1 MDNKK
6 TGKVLDA
13 LKSSRSKYHL
23 GGHAARRGRRGTT
36 YTPHP
41 PHSKKDTAVMQER
54 QKKAESFVFDHKKEK
69 LIDYARR
76 NKLPLPKKTETHVN
90 DIKAYFAQYGL
101 QWNDRGQRTP
111 GRGSAK
117 RNAAADNETRRKFAD
132 RMYALSIGED
142 VQPKEVY
149 KPSGR
154 HATHTANRNYE
165 ANKQAAKDDLE
176 KSKQLFADRQV
187 KVDADAKKA
196 EEVAAQKVVRDKEV
210 AARKAA
216 AEAAKVKKAAAFKAA
231 KKAEA
236 AEFINPVTGLPQQTA
251 GAPSGGTTPTPPES
265 DANDSPVPGGETSQ
279 PKNDANDIPKMG
291 YPEQNFP
298 EGETMPKKTKDT
310 SKGSAGGITASA
322 SQAGSVASIAPEGEA
337 PKELAYTSPEAV
349 VSKVAPALVDTE
361 GTYTA
366 DEDITKL
373 DSPKDI
379 TATTVVAPTMDALKQ
394 QGAVTKVA
402 APDELEAASY
412 DAETLDTQQAVTAA
426 KGTVSDKAI
435 AKADEATLTERAV
448 TAKRDTEAEQ
458 AAMAEAAEFDKSA
471 ESEVGKVTGEVAQVE
486 ETEEAETFRREAI
499 LGTPTPE
506 GEAAEIMS
514 MYDYNQSQ
522 QRAIQGIKA
531 KDKAIKKLKSQG
543 LKDDEIAKQLADNP
557 ELVADQMEDMPEDV
571 RTTLSGLPQE
581 ALVDVQME
589 SLLAGMEDGD
599 IPAWA
604 KPALSMVESK
614 LAARGMSR
622 SSVGRDA
629 LFNAVIQSAIP
640 LAQSNAQAIQAA
652 TSQDKQ
658 IAADF
663 LAKNAELKQQMDL
676 ANMSNDQQMRIA
688 NLSAL
693 NAASSDNLTA
703 AQQTEL
709 ANLNTRMQTNLTQA
723 QIASQMNVAQ
733 LNVDQQRAVENAQTV
748 ARIDLAKFD
757 AAQQVTLANSKF
769 MQTMVQTEFN
779 AEQQTMLQN
788 ATAMANMDMA
798 NADQRTKLAITNA
811 QSFLQM
817 DMTNLNNQQQANIT
831 KAQLNQQRL
840 LSNQSQQNAAK
851 QFNAKSEA
859 QTEQF
864 MATLGSQIE
873 QFNSSAQAA
882 REQFNAVEKN
892 KRSAQKAGNKLE
904 VERLNAQLM
913 ADINKFNAQQDFQRD
928 QWNAANAQAIQQSNV
943 AWRRQANL
951 ANTAAQNAANGQN
964 VQIAYNM
971 SSQEQTQLWQQMRDD
986 AAYIR
991 QAYEN
996 DEQRKSQLIATAI
1009 SNEEVVKSSG
1019 GDVGKLLTIANT
1031 ALDKPKDEI

>member
-6 TGKVLDA
+6 TGKVLDS

-23 GGHAARRGRRGTT
+23 GGHSAKRGRHGTT
-36 YTPHP
+36 YNPHP
-41 PHSKKDTAVMQER
+41 PHSKEETAAMEAR
-54 QKKAESFVFDHKKEK
+54 QKKAEPFVFDHKKEK

-76 NKLPLPKKTETHVN
+76 NKLPLPKKEAKHVN
-90 DIKAYFAQYGL
+90 DIKAYFAQFGI
-101 QWNDRGQRTP
+101 QWNDKGKRYP
-111 GRGSAK
+111 GRGAAK
-117 RNAAADNETRRKFAD
+117 RNASADASERRNFAN

-142 VQPKEVY
+142 VKPKTVY

-154 HATHTANRNYE
+154 HATHKAKRKYTA
-165 ANKQAAKDDLE
+165 AVQKAKDDLV
-176 KSKQLFADRQV
+176 KAKQLFADRQV

-196 EEVAAQKVVRDKEV
+196 EEVAAQKVIRDKEV

-216 AEAAKVKKAAAFKAA
+216 AEAAKVKKAAEFKAA
-231 KKAEA
+231 KEAEA
-236 AEFINPVTGLPQQTA
+236 AAFAAAKNQAATFIPTTPPKTNPTTGLPEQTA
-251 GAPSGGTTPTPPES
+251 GAPSGEITPPES
-265 DANDSPVPGGETSQ
+265 KQDDSPIGTPALPVEPPSGG
-279 PKNDANDIPKMG
+279 
-291 YPEQNFP
+291 
-298 EGETMPKKTKDT
+298 TMPKKTEDT
-310 SKGSAGGITASA
+310 STGSAGGITESA
-322 SQAGSVASIAPEGEA
+322 SQAGSVASITPEGEA
-337 PKELAYTSPEAV
+337 PTELAYTAPDAV
-349 VSKVAPALVDTE
+349 VAKVAPALVDTE

-366 DEDITKL
+366 EEDITKL
-373 DSPKDI
+373 ESPEDLTVTK
-379 TATTVVAPTMDALKQ
+379 VVAPTMDALKE
-394 QGAVTKVA
+394 QGAVKKVA
-402 APDELEAASY
+402 DAEELEAASY

-448 TAKRDTEAEQ
+448 TAERDTEAEQ

-604 KPALSMVESK
+604 KPALSLVESK

-733 LNVDQQRAVENAQTV
+733 LNVDQQRAVENAQIV

-864 MATLGSQIE
+864 MASLGSQIE

-882 REQFNAVEKN
+882 REQFNATESN
-892 KRSAQKAGNKLE
+892 KRSAQKAGNALE

-1009 SNEEVVKSSG
+1009 SNEEIVKSSG

-1031 ALDKPKDEI
+1031 ALDKPKD

>member
-1 MDNKK
+1 MEEKK
-6 TGKVLDA
+6 TPRAKLH
-13 LKSSRSKYHL
+13 S
-23 GGHAARRGRRGTT
+23 GGHKSYKTRRGTAW
-36 YTPHP
+36 TPHAPHPKP
-41 PHSKKDTAVMQER
+41 PTLTASQQKFAKKKDEDIRAYFKR
-54 QKKAESFVFDHKKEK
+54 LGLPPQKSRGESVQN
-69 LIDYARR
+69 YARR
-76 NKLPLPKKTETHVN
+76 LGIIEDLGSSRNSTNYFNKLADAIARNYGDALDGKKAAPKMGLSG
-90 DIKAYFAQYGL
+90 KAWVRAG
-101 QWNDRGQRTP
+101 
-111 GRGSAK
+111 GRGRAPSSKTAQSSYN
-117 RNAAADNETRRKFAD
+117 RAVAAHNVVMKNIGTIKKASEAE
-132 RMYALSIGED
+132 AL
-142 VQPKEVY
+142 
-149 KPSGR
+149 
-154 HATHTANRNYE
+154 
-165 ANKQAAKDDLE
+165 
-176 KSKQLFADRQV
+176 
-187 KVDADAKKA
+187 AKKQ
-196 EEVAAQKVVRDKEV
+196 EAAQKVIRDKEV

-216 AEAAKVKKAAAFKAA
+216 AEAAKVKNAAAFKATQEAEDKAFAAA
-231 KKAEA
+231 KNQA
-236 AEFINPVTGLPQQTA
+236 ATFTPATPSFPVEP
-251 GAPSGGTTPTPPES
+251 PSGG
-265 DANDSPVPGGETSQ
+265 
-279 PKNDANDIPKMG
+279 
-291 YPEQNFP
+291 
-298 EGETMPKKTKDT
+298 TMPKKTKDT
-310 SKGSAGGITASA
+310 STGSAGGITESA
-322 SQAGSVASIAPEGEA
+322 SQAGSVASITPEGTA
-337 PKELAYTSPEAV
+337 PTELAYTAPDAV
-349 VSKVAPALVDTE
+349 VSKVAPALVNTE

-366 DEDITKL
+366 EEDITQL
-373 DSPKDI
+373 ESPEDLTVRK
-379 TATTVVAPTMDALKQ
+379 VVAPTMDALEE
-394 QGAVTKVA
+394 QGAVTEVT
-402 APDELEAASY
+402 APEELEAASY
-412 DAETLDTQQAVTAA
+412 NAETLDTQQAVTAA

-435 AKADEATLTERAV
+435 AKADEATLTERAE
-448 TAKRDTEAEQ
+448 TAERDTAAEQ
-458 AAMAEAAEFDKSA
+458 AAMAETAEFDKSA
-471 ESEVGKVTGEVAQVE
+471 ESEVGEVTGEVAQVE

-604 KPALSMVESK
+604 KPALSLVESK

-851 QFNAKSEA
+851 QFNAKSET
-859 QTEQF
+859 QSEQF
-864 MATLGSQIE
+864 MASLGSQIE
-873 QFNSSAQAA
+873 QFNSSAQSA
-882 REQFNAVEKN
+882 REQFNATENN
-892 KRSAQKAGNKLE
+892 KRSAQKAGNALE

-996 DEQRKSQLIATAI
+996 DEQRKSQLVATAI
-1009 SNEEVVKSSG
+1009 SNEEVVKASG

-1031 ALDKPKDEI
+1031 ALDKPKDSI

>member
-6 TGKVLDA
+6 TGKVLDS

-23 GGHAARRGRRGTT
+23 GGHAAQRGRHGTT

-41 PHSKKDTAVMQER
+41 PHSKEETAAMEER
-54 QKKAESFVFDHKKEK
+54 QKKAEPFVFDHKKEK

-76 NKLPLPKKTETHVN
+76 NKLPLPEKTETHVN

-101 QWNDRGQRTP
+101 EWTDRGQRTP

-117 RNAAADNETRRKFAD
+117 RNRAVDLQNRRKFAD

-142 VQPKEVY
+142 VKPRTVH
-149 KPSGR
+149 KPSSRRGLS
-154 HATHTANRNYE
+154 NKQKRNY
-165 ANKQAAKDDLE
+165 AAKLE
-176 KSKQLFADRQV
+176 KAKTDLVKQKQLFADRQV

-196 EEVAAQKVVRDKEV
+196 EEVAAQKVIRDKEV
-210 AARKAA
+210 ADRKAA
-216 AEAAKVKKAAAFKAA
+216 AEAAKVKKAADFKAA
-231 KKAEA
+231 QEAEGRAFA
-236 AEFINPVTGLPQQTA
+236 AAKNQAATFTPAAPATPATPPKTNPATGLPEQTA
-251 GAPSGGTTPTPPES
+251 GAPSGGT
-265 DANDSPVPGGETSQ
+265 
-279 PKNDANDIPKMG
+279 
-291 YPEQNFP
+291 
-298 EGETMPKKTKDT
+298 MPKKTEDT
-310 SKGSAGGITASA
+310 STGSAGGITQSA
-322 SQAGSVASIAPEGEA
+322 SQAGSVASITPEGEA
-337 PKELAYTSPEAV
+337 PTELAYTAPDAV
-349 VSKVAPALVDTE
+349 VAKVAPALVDTE

-366 DEDITKL
+366 EEDITQL
-373 DSPKDI
+373 ESPEDLTVTK
-379 TATTVVAPTMDALKQ
+379 VVAPTMDALKE
-394 QGAVTKVA
+394 QGAVKKVA
-402 APDELEAASY
+402 DAEELEAASY

-448 TAKRDTEAEQ
+448 TAERDTEAEQ

-733 LNVDQQRAVENAQTV
+733 LNVDQQRAVENAQIV

-864 MATLGSQIE
+864 MASLGSQIE

-882 REQFNAVEKN
+882 REQFNATESN
-892 KRSAQKAGNKLE
+892 KRSAQKAGNALE

-1009 SNEEVVKSSG
+1009 SNEEIVKSSG